1 MTDQPRE
8 RRTTRLPQ
16 LAVIGSEMFG
26 FAMVGLLIDFARD
39 GFDGVPWATLIL
51 GPLGILAAFV
61 HLFRLM
67 KR

>member
-1 MTDQPRE
+1 MTVPPPNRRAIDFPR
-8 RRTTRLPQ
+8 

-26 FAMVGLLIDFARD
+26 FAMVGLAIDFARG

-51 GPLGILAAFV
+51 GPLGVLAAFV
-61 HLFRLM
+61 HLFRLI

>member
-1 MTDQPRE
+1 MNDPPSD
-8 RRTTRLPQ
+8 RRTLNVPR

-26 FAMVGLLIDFARD
+26 FAMVGLAIDYARG

-51 GPLGILAAFV
+51 GPLGVLAAFV

>member
-1 MTDQPRE
+1 MNDPPTD
-8 RRTTRLPQ
+8 RRTLNVPR

-26 FAMVGLLIDFARD
+26 FAMVGLAIDYARG

-51 GPLGILAAFV
+51 GPLGVLAAFV

>member
-1 MTDQPRE
+1 MSAPPPN
-8 RRTTRLPQ
+8 RRTIDLPQ
-16 LAVIGSEMFG
+16 LAAFGSEMVG

-51 GPLGILAAFV
+51 GPFGVLAAFV
-61 HLFRLM
+61 HLYRLM

>member
-1 MTDQPRE
+1 MNDPPSD
-8 RRTTRLPQ
+8 RRALNVPQ

-26 FAMVGLLIDFARD
+26 FAMVGLAIDFARN

>member
-1 MTDQPRE
+1 MNDPPTD
-8 RRTTRLPQ
+8 RRTLNVPR

-26 FAMVGLLIDFARD
+26 FAMVGLAIDFARD

-51 GPLGILAAFV
+51 GPLGVLAAFV